1 MNMLYEPEFICI
13 VQDFKEN
20 DLRYQEFLW
29 EFNELD
35 FKLKTYLHIEGTA
48 QKYLKKLFSPKSNSL
63 KAIDTV
69 KIPQYI
75 VEMFPYDYY
84 AFHLFNR
91 QESVEF
97 QFENPIEE
105 IKSVIINKTAF
116 KNVEILTLYLSRL

>member
-1 MNMLYEPEFICI
+1 MNMLYETEFICKI
-13 VQDFKEN
+13 QSFKAIEKHH
-20 DLRYQEFLW
+20 QEFLW

-35 FKLKTYLHIEGTA
+35 FKLDIYLHLEETA
-48 QKYLKKLFSPKSNSL
+48 QKYLKKLFSTKSNSL
-63 KAIDTV
+63 KAINTV
-69 KIPQYI
+69 KIPKYI
-75 VEMFPYDYY
+75 VKMFPYDYY

-91 QESVEF
+91 QDSIEF